1 MQWFRPTKLWELV
14 KFRGES
20 GAILTLD
27 CQIASS
33 VWLIREV
40 SELSTSGET
49 ITKTISWAGLL

>member
-1 MQWFRPTKLWELV
+1 MFTQTKLCRFM
-14 KFRGES
+14 KFRGET
-20 GAILTLD
+20 GAIFTPD

-49 ITKTISWAGLL
+49 ITKTISRGGLL